1 MEILEAQDGPVAVL
15 RPVGR
20 LDSNSCR
27 ALEDRLMPMVEVGGA
42 AIVLDFAELD
52 YISSA
57 GLRVLLMAAK
67 RARATDVRIALSALQ
82 QQVRTVFDISGFTAL
97 FEIHPSSREA
107 VAAIA

>member
-1 MEILEAQDGPVAVL
+1 MEILEAQEGPVAVL

-27 ALEDRLMPMVEVGGA
+27 ELEDRLMPMVEVDGA
-42 AIVLDFAELD
+42 AIVLDFADLD
-52 YISSA
+52 YVSSA

-67 RARATDVRIALSALQ
+67 RARATNARIALSALQ

-107 VAAIA
+107 AAAIA